1 MLCSRIAGL
10 CALTVSFVLPTNA
23 ADGPRAKNIIVMV
36 ADGWGFNHIEAT
48 DYYQYGEQGK
58 QVYQRKFTLYP
69 MSTYSVSGDG
79 YDPAK
84 AWTDYEYLKKG
95 AADSAATA
103 TTMSS
108 GVKTLNG
115 AIGMG
120 PDGKP
125 LEHAIEV
132 AERAG
137 KATGVVTS
145 VQWSHATPA
154 AFVAHDKSRGQ
165 YEIIAQQ
172 MIRES
177 ACEVIMGAGNPDYDN
192 EGQPIK
198 RKHVKKADDAK
209 PDNSF
214 RFVGGEK
221 LWRELKAG
229 KAGGDCDGDGKA
241 DYWKLVQSKDD
252 VAKLM
257 TGRTPKRVLATV
269 EAAETLQASR
279 KGVDDT
285 REDDMPFQ
293 TPLLANVPTL
303 QEMALAAINVL
314 DDDPDGFYL
323 MIEGGAVDW
332 ACHANA
338 AGRMIEEMIDYNK
351 AVEAVV
357 QWVEQH
363 SSWEETLVVVTG
375 DHECGFVLG
384 PGSKPELKPIVN
396 NGKGNMPG
404 FEFHHKSH
412 TNQLIPCFVKG
423 AGSELFAE
431 AAKQEDPKRGKYID
445 NTDIGM
451 ITKRLMGAG
460 GP

>member
-1 MLCSRIAGL
+1 MSFFQRTAIAT
-10 CALTVSFVLPTNA
+10 CIAALA
-23 ADGPRAKNIIVMV
+23 ATAGEQPKAKNIIVMV
-36 ADGWGFNHIEAT
+36 ADGWGFNHVEAA
-48 DYYQYGEQGK
+48 DYYQYGELGK
-58 QVYQRKFTLYP
+58 QVYEREFALYP
-69 MSTYSVSGDG
+69 MSTFSANGFG
-79 YDPAK
+79 YDSSKSAEF
-84 AWTDYEYLKKG
+84 DYLLKG

-103 TTMSS
+103 TAMSS

-172 MIRES
+172 MVNDS
-177 ACEVIMGAGNPDYDN
+177 ACEVIMGAGNPEFDN
-192 EGQPIK
+192 EGNP
-198 RKHVKKADDAK
+198 VTAEGAEGSSGK
-209 PDNSF
+209 PDKTY

-221 LWRELKAG
+221 LWRALAAG
-229 KAGGDCDGDGKA
+229 EAGGDCDGDGIA
-241 DYWKLVQSKDD
+241 DPWTLVQSKDD
-252 VAKLM
+252 IQKLM
-257 TGRTPKRVLATV
+257 TGETPKRVLATV
-269 EAAETLQASR
+269 QVSETLQVSR
-279 KGVDDT
+279 KGVDER
-285 REDDMPFQ
+285 REDDAPFQ
-293 TPLLANVPTL
+293 TPLLTTVPTL
-303 QEMALAAINVL
+303 PEMALAAINVL
-314 DDDPDGFYL
+314 DDDPDGFFL

-332 ACHANA
+332 ASHANA
-338 AGRMIEEMIDYNK
+338 TGRMIEEMISYNS

-357 QWVEQH
+357 QWVEAN
-363 SSWEETLVVVTG
+363 SSWDETLVIVTG

-404 FEFHHKSH
+404 FEFYHKSH
-412 TNQLIPCFVKG
+412 TNQLIPCYVKG
-423 AGSELFAE
+423 VGAELFKE
-431 AAKQEDPKRGKYID
+431 AAKNEDPKRGRYID
-445 NTDIGM
+445 NTDIGL
-451 ITKRLMGAG
+451 IAKRLMGAG
-460 GP
+460 ES